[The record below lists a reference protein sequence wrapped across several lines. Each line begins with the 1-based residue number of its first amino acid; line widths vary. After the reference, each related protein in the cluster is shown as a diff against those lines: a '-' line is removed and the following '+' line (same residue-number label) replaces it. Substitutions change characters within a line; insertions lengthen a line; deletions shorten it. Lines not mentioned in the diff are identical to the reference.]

1 VDQKIQEFILKN
13 LKRPTHISY
22 IKDRIIK
29 KDIESTMMIIKEL
42 CESNLIEESSLA
54 KNYYV
59 TKENV

>member
-1 VDQKIQEFILKN
+1 MDQKIQEFILKN
-13 LKRPTHISY
+13 LKRPTHILY
-22 IKDRIIK
+22 IKDRIVK

>member
-1 VDQKIQEFILKN
+1 MDQKIQEFILKN

>member
-1 VDQKIQEFILKN
+1 MDQKIQEFILKN

-59 TKENV
+59 TKENG

>member
-59 TKENV
+59 TKENG

>member
-1 VDQKIQEFILKN
+1 MDTKTQEFVLKN
-13 LKRPTHISY
+13 LKRPTHITY

-29 KDIESTMMIIKEL
+29 KDMESTMMIIEQL

-59 TKENV
+59 IKENA